1 MSAQAYGVALSS
13 NRAIPGLSRS
23 APARAELEVTLGE
36 IPPWHEAAHAADA
49 QAGRSGALAHVDCGA
64 QRHYLRYADG
74 TRFYLDAAG
83 ARIWAT
89 WPAAL
94 TLEDTAT
101 YLLGPVLGFY
111 LRLRGL
117 VCLHGSAALLDGRC
131 IAFVGPAGAGK
142 STLAAAL
149 AADGAPIVTEDVACL
164 DEADGRF
171 VVRPG
176 YPRIRLW
183 EDSARLLA
191 AEGLPALTPNWDK
204 RYLELDGTRHRF
216 HGAPAPLAGICVLQP
231 RRAMAEPAALSTLSG
246 QEALGALIANAYGKR
261 LVNPRMRAHEFEVLG
276 RLARAVPVRA
286 LTLNADGAR
295 LAEACDWIRRHAPA

>member
-1 MSAQAYGVALSS
+1 MH
-13 NRAIPGLSRS
+13 R
-23 APARAELEVTLGE
+23 
-36 IPPWHEAAHAADA
+36 
-49 QAGRSGALAHVDCGA
+49 DCGE

-74 TRFYLDAAG
+74 TRFYVDAAS

-89 WPAAL
+89 WPDPL

-149 AADGAPIVTEDVACL
+149 AANGTPIVTEDVACL
-164 DEADGRF
+164 DEADGGF

-191 AEGLPALTPNWDK
+191 AGGLPALTPNWDK
-204 RYLELDGTRHRF
+204 RYLELDGGRHRF
-216 HGAPAPLAGICVLQP
+216 HDAPAPLAGIFLLQP
-231 RRAMAEPAALSTLSG
+231 RRAMAAPAALAELPGQDVLS
-246 QEALGALIANAYGKR
+246 QLVANAYGKR
-261 LVNPRMRAHEFEVLG
+261 LVSPRLRAHEFEVLG
-276 RLARAVPVRA
+276 RLARRVPVRA
-286 LTLNADGAR
+286 LTLDADGTR
-295 LAEACDWIRRHAPA
+295 LAEACGWIRRHALA